1 MSNLD
6 AVVLLLWT
14 VVWFG
19 GLGLNLYAHVHVQLP
34 TGVRVQPDSE
44 DYQLSAPTAAMQNSC
59 AGIH

>member
-44 DYQLSAPTAAMQNSC
+44 DYQLSAPTAAMQNR
-59 AGIH
+59 